1 MTNFIIAQI
10 ISIISGIFLITGIR
24 SKEKKKFLILNS
36 MSNLAGFLSLI
47 LLSAYSACIGPIALT
62 IQAIISYI
70 YENKGKKTPKIF
82 NYLFPILNIL
92 GGIFTITSPL
102 SLLPILSST
111 LASIMLTSKDMKT
124 SRKINLASS
133 ILALPYLIVNKAYVS
148 AIIFTS
154 SFINTL
160 EAIYKLD
167 YQKKK
172 NTTNIEQE
180 PKTETTEVAD
190 KEPTNNYTYVI
201 LILTTKTS
209 MKKLPIKI
217 DITTQEEKRDF
228 EISFNVLHVIILL
241 LHLHME
247 HQYN

>member
-36 MSNLAGFLSLI
+36 MSNLAGFLSL
-47 LLSAYSACIGPIALT
+47 SAYSACIGPIVLT

-70 YENKGKKTPKIF
+70 YENKEKKTPKIF

-167 YQKKK
+167 YKGKK
-172 NTTNIEQE
+172 NIINIKQE
-180 PKTETTEVAD
+180 PKTETTEVTD
-190 KEPTNNYTYVI
+190 KEPNNNYTYDNTYI
-201 LILTTKTS
+201 YDENINEEITNQNRHNYTRR
-209 MKKLPIKI
+209 KK
-217 DITTQEEKRDF
+217 RF
-228 EISFNVLHVIILL
+228 
-241 LHLHME
+241 
-247 HQYN
+247 

>member
-190 KEPTNNYTYVI
+190 KEPTNNYTYDNTYTYDENI
-201 LILTTKTS
+201 NEEITNQNRHNYTRR
-209 MKKLPIKI
+209 KK
-217 DITTQEEKRDF
+217 RF
-228 EISFNVLHVIILL
+228 
-241 LHLHME
+241 
-247 HQYN
+247 

>member
-167 YQKKK
+167 YQKKEK
-172 NTTNIEQE
+172 YHKYRTRTQNR
-180 PKTETTEVAD
+180 
-190 KEPTNNYTYVI
+190 NY
-201 LILTTKTS
+201 
-209 MKKLPIKI
+209 
-217 DITTQEEKRDF
+217 
-228 EISFNVLHVIILL
+228 
-241 LHLHME
+241 
-247 HQYN
+247 